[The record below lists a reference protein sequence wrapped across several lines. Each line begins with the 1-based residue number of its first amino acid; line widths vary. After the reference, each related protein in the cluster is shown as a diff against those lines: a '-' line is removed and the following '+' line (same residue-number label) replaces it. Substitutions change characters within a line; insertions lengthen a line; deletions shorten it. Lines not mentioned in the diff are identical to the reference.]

1 MYFPIYTFDPIC
13 LAAIMFEKLQ
23 NFTTTPKTAHADCD
37 ARLEAAEIAFRV
49 ALSSSVPRNGS

>member
-1 MYFPIYTFDPIC
+1 
-13 LAAIMFEKLQ
+13 MFEKLQ
-23 NFTTTPKTAHADCD
+23 NFITTPKTAHADCD